1 MAYEKKQ
8 KNEAVNVLTDPKE
21 LLRLK
26 QVLIAI
32 TRDFQIIDDRKE
44 AIKET
49 VAEAATLYS
58 VDKKL
63 VRKLASV
70 MYKSNYA
77 DIQEEND
84 HFSLLYETLI
94 DAKIRT
100 KDPLD
105 NGDQDFDLSED
116 DGSEDDESE

>member
-1 MAYEKKQ
+1 MAYQKKQ
-8 KNEAVNVLTDPKE
+8 KTETVNVLTDPKE

-26 QVLIAI
+26 QVLVAI

-49 VAEAATLYS
+49 VTEAATLYS

-94 DAKIRT
+94 EAKIQN

-105 NGDQDFDLSED
+105 KREEFDID
-116 DGSEDDESE
+116 DDDESEDNI

>member
-1 MAYEKKQ
+1 MAYQKKQ
-8 KNEAVNVLTDPKE
+8 KEDKVNVIADPKE
-21 LLRLK
+21 LAKFK
-26 QVLIAI
+26 QVLVAI

-63 VRKLASV
+63 IRKLASV
-70 MYKSNYA
+70 MYKHNYA
-77 DIQEEND
+77 DIQEENE
-84 HFSLLYETLI
+84 HFELLYETLI
-94 DAKIRT
+94 DAKQPN

-105 NGDQDFDLSED
+105 DSDDDLSDED
-116 DGSEDDESE
+116 FA